1 MKADE
6 GNSSRLGIYAPV
18 FFLAAIFFCN
28 FSARISLGPLMP
40 EVERDLGLGHAW
52 AGSLFLCITVGYFVS
67 ILGSGFVSARLG
79 HRRTIALSA
88 CGIGLVLG
96 LVQFSSTP
104 AGLTLGLLGLG
115 LCAGLYLPSG
125 VATLT
130 ELVDQPHWGR
140 AFSIHELA
148 PNLSFVAAPLVAE
161 ALIDPLGWRGVLGAL
176 GAASLL
182 LGLAYIRPGR
192 GSQSRGRPP
201 SPANLKAVLVQ
212 PSFWVLMGLF
222 SLGVGASLGVF
233 TMLPLYLV
241 NEQGLAR
248 SQANLLVACSR
259 VAGVAASFLA
269 GWASDRLGPRR
280 TLAGVFAA
288 SGLLTI
294 LMGLSS
300 GAWLWV
306 AIFLQPTV
314 AVCFFPA
321 AFAALSRLSEPASRN
336 LVVSLCVPLGFVVG
350 GGGFPSAIGWA
361 GQHLGFSWGIT
372 GAGVLIL
379 GGLTFLP
386 WLEGRPHPA
395 PLPRA

>member
-1 MKADE
+1 MNAGKGKFSPAATY
-6 GNSSRLGIYAPV
+6 GPV

-40 EVERDLGLGHAW
+40 AVERELGLGHAW
-52 AGSLFLCITVGYFVS
+52 AGSLFLCITVGYFIS

-79 HRRTIALSA
+79 HRRTIVLAA

-96 LVQFSSTP
+96 LVQFASAP
-104 AGLTLGLLGLG
+104 LGLALGLFCLG

-130 ELVDQPHWGR
+130 ELVAQPHWGR

-161 ALIDPLGWRGVLGAL
+161 ALIDPLGWRGVMGAL

-182 LGLAYIRPGR
+182 LGLAYARRGR
-192 GSQSRGRPP
+192 GSDSPGQPP
-201 SPANLKAVLVQ
+201 SPANLKKVLVQ

-241 NEQGLAR
+241 SEHDLAR
-248 SQANLLVACSR
+248 SQANLLVAASR

-269 GWASDRLGPRR
+269 GWTSDRLGPRR

-300 GAWLWV
+300 GAWLWL

-350 GGGFPSAIGWA
+350 GGGFPAAIGWA
-361 GQHLGFSWGIT
+361 GQHLGFSWGIA

-386 WLEGRPHPA
+386 WLDSKE
-395 PLPRA
+395 

>member
-1 MKADE
+1 MRPGRDRP
-6 GNSSRLGIYAPV
+6 SLLHTFAPV
-18 FFLAAIFFCN
+18 FFLAAIFFFN

-40 EVERDLGLGHAW
+40 DVERDLGLGHAW
-52 AGSLFLCITVGYFVS
+52 AGSLFLCITVGYFIS
-67 ILGSGFVSARLG
+67 ILASGFVSARLG
-79 HRRTIALSA
+79 HRRTIVLSA
-88 CGIGLVLG
+88 CGVGLVLALVPLTSAPLG
-96 LVQFSSTP
+96 L
-104 AGLTLGLLGLG
+104 ALGLLGLG
-115 LCAGLYLPSG
+115 LAAGLYLPSG

-161 ALIDPLGWRGVLGAL
+161 ALIDPLGWRGVLAAL
-176 GAASLL
+176 GGASLL
-182 LGLAYIRPGR
+182 LGLLYAGRGR
-192 GSQSRGRPP
+192 GSDSPGQPP
-201 SPANLKAVLVQ
+201 SPANLKRVLVQ

-233 TMLPLYLV
+233 TMLPLFLV
-241 NEQGLAR
+241 SEHELAR
-248 SQANLLVACSR
+248 SQANLLVAASR
-259 VAGVAASFLA
+259 VAGVLASFLA

-280 TLAGVFAA
+280 TLAMVFAA

-300 GAWLWV
+300 GAWLWL

-321 AFAALSRLSEPASRN
+321 AFAALSRLSQPASRN

-350 GGGFPSAIGWA
+350 GGAFPAAIGWA
-361 GQHLGFSWGIT
+361 GQHLGFSWGIA

-386 WLEGRPHPA
+386 WLEPGK
-395 PLPRA
+395 